1 MPTLSIAST
10 AREVFIDLTSDLQAL
25 VQSQGWTGGAV
36 LLFCPHT
43 TSGLTINEGADPDV
57 RRDLLTTLRRLIPEH
72 GDYRHAEGNSDAHL
86 KASLM
91 GSSVLVPLEAGK
103 LVLGTWQ
110 AVYLC
115 EFDGP
120 RPRRIQVSHLPG

>member
-1 MPTLSIAST
+1 MPSLEVRAD
-10 AREVFIDLTSDLQAL
+10 AREVFIDLTRELQAL
-25 VQSQGWTGGAV
+25 VESEGWDQGAV

-43 TSGLTINEGADPDV
+43 TAGLTLNEGADPDV
-57 RRDLLTTLRRLIPEH
+57 RRDLLATLRRLVPER

-91 GSSVLVPLEAGK
+91 GSSVLVPLEAGR

-110 AVYLC
+110 AVYFC

-120 RPRRIQVSHLPG
+120 RRRQVRVSHLPG